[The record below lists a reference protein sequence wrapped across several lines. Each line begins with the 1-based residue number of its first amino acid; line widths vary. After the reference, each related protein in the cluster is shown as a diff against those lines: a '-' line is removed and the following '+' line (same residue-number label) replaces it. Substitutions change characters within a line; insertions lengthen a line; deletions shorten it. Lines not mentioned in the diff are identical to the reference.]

1 MEYLYTL
8 FSVIILFF
16 LLVKKKNISLIVLY
30 FFSTLVYYYNAYVGV
45 IFHGKINGTVT
56 TSYEISQGTY
66 IVLFINFFI
75 IIISLLLERENVD
88 LKQKKMLK
96 GELYV
101 IRWMIIIT
109 FILGLYL
116 SYKYHIF
123 SLQTQFNKTEL
134 MKESGRVEAYF
145 KYIAS
150 FVFVY
155 IFTQTSYNYKKLY
168 KILAVVSL
176 VLTFLFGHRSYIVIS
191 ILAIVFD
198 KIYNECLKYS
208 SFKKYIIKNKK
219 IIIMMGLFF
228 ALVLIIKGVSG
239 ALFNGD
245 WNLFYSRLTNLNY
258 YSQVFKVSEPNTI
271 IKNLDT
277 IVINDFKIPYSSY
290 LIILTY
296 IVPGISNLFHIE
308 NFTYVYQRE
317 LYASGVTNQA
327 STYLGEAYANGGYI
341 MVFVIVLIQIIVLA
355 MLFRGYLKSK
365 NNVSKTFFLISG
377 IDIAFYSHRNS
388 LSFEATRIRAY
399 LYIALTIYL
408 MICFIRSYVREKSK

>member
-123 SLQTQFNKTEL
+123 SLQTQFNKTE
-134 MKESGRVEAYF
+134 
-145 KYIAS
+145 
-150 FVFVY
+150 
-155 IFTQTSYNYKKLY
+155 
-168 KILAVVSL
+168 
-176 VLTFLFGHRSYIVIS
+176 
-191 ILAIVFD
+191 
-198 KIYNECLKYS
+198 
-208 SFKKYIIKNKK
+208 
-219 IIIMMGLFF
+219 
-228 ALVLIIKGVSG
+228 
-239 ALFNGD
+239 
-245 WNLFYSRLTNLNY
+245 
-258 YSQVFKVSEPNTI
+258 
-271 IKNLDT
+271 
-277 IVINDFKIPYSSY
+277 
-290 LIILTY
+290 
-296 IVPGISNLFHIE
+296 
-308 NFTYVYQRE
+308 
-317 LYASGVTNQA
+317 
-327 STYLGEAYANGGYI
+327 
-341 MVFVIVLIQIIVLA
+341 
-355 MLFRGYLKSK
+355 
-365 NNVSKTFFLISG
+365 
-377 IDIAFYSHRNS
+377 
-388 LSFEATRIRAY
+388 
-399 LYIALTIYL
+399 
-408 MICFIRSYVREKSK
+408 